1 MKVSIVTATF
11 NSAKTVKDTIESVLS
26 QTYQNFEHIII
37 DGGSRDETMS
47 IVKSYEPLYN
57 GRLRYI
63 SEPDE
68 GIYNA
73 MNKGLKMASGDIV
86 GTLNSDDFY
95 ADNTVL
101 ESIVAPFSDKSLE
114 CIFGKLNLVDEKDL
128 TKVIRESNSGAYYEK
143 AFWKGWHPAHQTF
156 YAKTDCYKK
165 YGYFNETLKIAS
177 DFELLFRFLEKN
189 KSKSKFIDKVLV
201 LQRAGGASTRL
212 SGYIKGNLEVVK
224 SFELNGMKAG
234 IFYIPK
240 RIFPKLINAIKNKIG
255 G

>member
-1 MKVSIVTATF
+1 MKVSIVTTTF

-26 QTYQNFEHIII
+26 QTYQDFEHIII
-37 DGGSRDETMS
+37 DGGSKDETMS
-47 IVKSYEPLYN
+47 IVKSYEPAYN

-86 GTLNSDDFY
+86 GTLNSDDIY

-101 ESIVAPFSDKSLE
+101 ESIVAPFTDESLE
-114 CIFGKLNLVDEKDL
+114 CIFGKLNLVDAKDL

-143 AFWKGWHPAHQTF
+143 AFWKGWHPAHPTF
-156 YAKTDCYKK
+156 YAKTNCYKK

-189 KSKSKFIDKVLV
+189 KSKSAFVDKVLV
-201 LQRAGGASTRL
+201 LQREGGASTRL
-212 SGYIKGNLEVVK
+212 MGYIKGNLEVVK
-224 SFELNGMKAG
+224 SFKLNGMRAG
-234 IFYIPK
+234 VFYMPK
-240 RIFPKLINAIKNKIG
+240 RIIPKLINSIKNKIVK
-255 G
+255 

>member
-11 NSAKTVKDTIESVLS
+11 NSAKTVKDTIESILS

-57 GRLRYI
+57 GKLRYI

-86 GTLNSDDFY
+86 GTLNSDDIF
-95 ADNTVL
+95 ADKYVL
-101 ESIVAPFSDKSLE
+101 ESIVKPFDDTSLE
-114 CIFGKLNLVDEKDL
+114 CIFGKLNLVDGNDL
-128 TKVIRESNSGAYYEK
+128 TKVIRVSNSGAYYEK
-143 AFWKGWHPAHQTF
+143 AFWKGWHPAHPTF

-240 RIFPKLINAIKNKIG
+240 RISPKLINAIKNKIG

>member
-143 AFWKGWHPAHQTF
+143 AFWKGWHPAHPTF

-165 YGYFNETLKIAS
+165 
-177 DFELLFRFLEKN
+177 
-189 KSKSKFIDKVLV
+189 
-201 LQRAGGASTRL
+201 
-212 SGYIKGNLEVVK
+212 
-224 SFELNGMKAG
+224 
-234 IFYIPK
+234 
-240 RIFPKLINAIKNKIG
+240 
-255 G
+255 